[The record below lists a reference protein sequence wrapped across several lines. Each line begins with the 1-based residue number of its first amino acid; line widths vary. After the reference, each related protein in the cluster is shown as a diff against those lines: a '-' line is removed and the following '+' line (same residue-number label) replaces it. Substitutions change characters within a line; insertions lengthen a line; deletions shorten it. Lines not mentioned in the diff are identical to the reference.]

1 MSTEHVPLA
10 NLAMSN
16 DKDAVP
22 ETGPKRI
29 LQLSTR
35 KIKYRIV
42 MKKFIIQQQEYF
54 RQQSELEFKEETSI
68 LLHMEHSFVWCWR
81 RMGKFSWGNRV
92 KNEVLHRVKKDR
104 NILHTLKRRKT
115 N

>member
-1 MSTEHVPLA
+1 MKRFRNTGIYQLNKVMSTEHVPLA

-22 ETGPKRI
+22 ETGPLRI

-42 MKKFIIQQQEYF
+42 MKKA
-54 RQQSELEFKEETSI
+54 
-68 LLHMEHSFVWCWR
+68 SFNR
-81 RMGKFSWGNRV
+81 RIFSPAN
-92 KNEVLHRVKKDR
+92 
-104 NILHTLKRRKT
+104 
-115 N
+115 